1 MLTDIHPFISAHM
14 WREGGREGRGRE
26 GEHMLNAGEQPGDL
40 HACVLTPIHTHV
52 LV

>member
-1 MLTDIHPFISAHM
+1 MLTDIHTFISAHM
-14 WREGGREGRGRE
+14 YREGRGRGRE

-52 LV
+52 LA